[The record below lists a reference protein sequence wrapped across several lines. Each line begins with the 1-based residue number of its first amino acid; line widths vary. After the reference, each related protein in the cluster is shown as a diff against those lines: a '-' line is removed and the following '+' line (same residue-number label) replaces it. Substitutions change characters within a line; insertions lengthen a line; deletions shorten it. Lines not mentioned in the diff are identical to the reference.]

1 MTIFILRIA
10 PVAPSMQ
17 KQSPYERR
25 SPRIKT
31 PDAASRTTSDGAAPL
46 QGWGAS
52 SPSSPEQQSSKT
64 IPLPSSHVHRTQSEL
79 QLYEDMELAERKDMN
94 MFYRLVN
101 GIRDRQMHIA
111 HGGMGS
117 PYPNT
122 MSILET
128 NSCIANI
135 INTRNTPLDA
145 APIQTLERVRTVDDA
160 MMGPRNDYNGGHGV
174 PGCVDDWSI
183 AGFEQY
189 PVRQPSMRRQQPQ
202 QYGYAPY
209 FQGAPFD
216 PQELHRTMST
226 TTEEEEEIFSLEM

>member
-1 MTIFILRIA
+1 
-10 PVAPSMQ
+10 MQ
-17 KQSPYERR
+17 KQSPYEHR
-25 SPRIKT
+25 STRIKT
-31 PDAASRTTSDGAAPL
+31 PEAASQTTSDCAMPL

-52 SPSSPEQQSSKT
+52 IPSTPEQQPSKT

-79 QLYEDMELAERKDMN
+79 QLYEDMEVAERKDMN

-101 GIRDRQMHIA
+101 GIRDRQIHIA

-117 PYPNT
+117 LYPNT

-145 APIQTLERVRTVDDA
+145 APIQTLDRARTADDA
-160 MMGPRNDYNGGHGV
+160 MTGPTRNDYNRGQGV

-183 AGFEQY
+183 AGFEQH
-189 PVRQPSMRRQQPQ
+189 PVCQPSVRRQQPQ
-202 QYGYAPY
+202 QLYGYSPY